1 MLIRKTLRV
10 LGIVLACVGA
20 VMVIGTIGLYDTRP
34 EQFTYGQL
42 FDTIVVLLGGIG
54 IAVMAKKSYKF

>member
-10 LGIVLACVGA
+10 LGIVLAFIGA
-20 VMVIGTIGLYDTRP
+20 VMVMGTIGLYDTRP
-34 EQFTYGQL
+34 EQFTAGQL
-42 FDTIVVLLGGIG
+42 FETIAVLLGGIG